1 MVVIWNDNKNEFCVC
16 QANHVAGA
24 VAKMSA
30 WGVQE
35 NNKIKL
41 IIWGLFFIFVIVQ
54 YYMRMSSLHS
64 PIPDW
69 YFCEYFKMAFV
80 SKYKKQTKVH
90 HFKVTLWDS
99 YI

>member
-41 IIWGLFFIFVIVQ
+41 II
-54 YYMRMSSLHS
+54 
-64 PIPDW
+64 
-69 YFCEYFKMAFV
+69 
-80 SKYKKQTKVH
+80 
-90 HFKVTLWDS
+90 
-99 YI
+99 

>member
-16 QANHVAGA
+16 QANRVAGA

-41 IIWGLFFIFVIVQ
+41 II
-54 YYMRMSSLHS
+54 
-64 PIPDW
+64 
-69 YFCEYFKMAFV
+69 
-80 SKYKKQTKVH
+80 
-90 HFKVTLWDS
+90 
-99 YI
+99 